1 MKLLR
6 RHRLPYAAFVLGA
19 KNRANEQ
26 SKRKKGRENKQSMF
40 HKDCAARLSATAS
53 RSRRVFSSCSC
64 SYSCSYF
71 MILLDEC
78 DGTRIQG
85 QEPDLR
91 PTLASVDRRS
101 LSRPVIF
108 TVLRVNSNPR
118 WFDELFSTFGN
129 HSVGLFYQPRRS
141 RQAASASPR
150 LIPHRW
156 SSFS

>member
-64 SYSCSYF
+64 SYF

-101 LSRPVIF
+101 RSRPVIF
-108 TVLRVNSNPR
+108 TVLR
-118 WFDELFSTFGN
+118 
-129 HSVGLFYQPRRS
+129 
-141 RQAASASPR
+141 
-150 LIPHRW
+150 
-156 SSFS
+156 